1 MDKLIDFLGLILPFV
16 MIIFEFLK
24 LNAKI
29 EKLEKRLNEEH
40 THVWTFS
47 SKDGVYDNL
56 NLKRQKRK

>member
-1 MDKLIDFLGLILPFV
+1 MDKLIEYFVLILPIV
-16 MIIFEFLK
+16 LIFFHLLK
-24 LNAKI
+24 LDAKI

-47 SKDGVYDNL
+47 SKDGVYKNL